1 MISRRFVLFVVA
13 GGTAA
18 LANFGSRIGLSLVM
32 PYVPAIVLAYGVG
45 MLTAFVLNRAF
56 VFTDAGTRMHHQV
69 FWFAVVN
76 LLAVAQTL
84 AISLLLARW
93 ALPALGVQ
101 QHVETIAHAFGVAV
115 PVVTSYLGH
124 KRLTFRAAP

>member
-1 MISRRFVLFVVA
+1 MRCRRRWRTRRHPGWSWSMSTEGRRFVLFVLA

-32 PYVPAIVLAYGVG
+32 PYVPAIVVAYCIG

-56 VFTDAGTRMHHQV
+56 VFTDAGTRMRHQV
-69 FWFAVVN
+69 FWFVVVN

-84 AISLLLARW
+84 AIS
-93 ALPALGVQ
+93 
-101 QHVETIAHAFGVAV
+101 
-115 PVVTSYLGH
+115 
-124 KRLTFRAAP
+124 